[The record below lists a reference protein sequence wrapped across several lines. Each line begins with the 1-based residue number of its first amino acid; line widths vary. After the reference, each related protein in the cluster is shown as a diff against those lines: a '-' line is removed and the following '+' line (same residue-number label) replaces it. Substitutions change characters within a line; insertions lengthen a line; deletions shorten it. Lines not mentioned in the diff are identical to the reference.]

1 MANPSPRA
9 PTSSSSI
16 NPVNRLR
23 AILTALRRPRLGD
36 SGQAMIEACVVIP
49 VLLALF
55 LGLWHHA
62 LLSQAQTR
70 SILAARHVAWARAT
84 LNKSDS
90 ELKKYAAP
98 FFPAGTKLHIKAE
111 RKTSTYADYRNNL
124 ISYCATFTAIR
135 NDNQHKITLSADI
148 PALPFAP
155 PVSPG
160 RPETGFMDFL
170 STATTHPVVVVRNCC
185 DETPRMIILS
195 LLAFTVLRVD
205 LLVEAAIKIA
215 ISEVFELVLK
225 SLSDAG
231 AGSSF
236 FGKFMDSIG
245 LGSLGDVF
253 SNIINAGLWLI
264 NDLIALIKN
273 YV

>member
-1 MANPSPRA
+1 MK
-9 PTSSSSI
+9 
-16 NPVNRLR
+16 RLC
-23 AILTALRRPRLGD
+23 AILAAFRRPRLGD
-36 SGQAMIEACVVIP
+36 CGQAMLEACVLLP

-98 FFPAGTKLHIKAE
+98 FFPAGTTLHIKAE
-111 RKTSTYADYRNNL
+111 RQTSTYADYHNNL
-124 ISYCATFTAIR
+124 VSYCATFTAID
-135 NDNQHKITLSADI
+135 NDNQHKITLSADV

-170 STATTHPVVVVRNCC
+170 SKATTHPVVVVRNYCG
-185 DETPRMIILS
+185 EQPRMTTLS
-195 LLAFTVLRVD
+195 LIAFIVLRPD
-205 LLVEAAIKIA
+205 LLVEAGLKITIDVA
-215 ISEVFELVLK
+215 FGKLME
-225 SLSDAG
+225 SLG
-231 AGSSF
+231 GSIGNSSW
-236 FGKFMDSIG
+236 FGKFMEKIG
-245 LGSLGDVF
+245 LNFLGDVF
-253 SNIINAGLWLI
+253 KDIASAALWLI
-264 NDLIALIKN
+264 NDLIEIIKS
-273 YV
+273 YS